1 MNYQEK
7 IENAQRQIANLEAE
21 IEKYSG
27 MARQITEVENGREID
42 ALNKQIAKW
51 TALASETA
59 EETAARKEA
68 ARKEAERLEWLNNN
82 FAQLEQND
90 WDY

>member
-1 MNYQEK
+1 MTYQEK
-7 IENAQRQIANLEAE
+7 IERAQGQITRLQAE

-42 ALNKQIAKW
+42 SLNQQIAKW
-51 TALASETA
+51 TALVSETPEETA
-59 EETAARKEA
+59 ERKEA
-68 ARKEAERLEWLNNN
+68 EHKEAERLEWLNNN
-82 FAQLEQND
+82 FAELERND